1 MPWEVSAIKMLWKQS
16 HYLTYQQVHSWC
28 HDDVSSVNQTWQETP
43 EVIMIKRHFQKW
55 RISFFLKIG
64 IFVKRVHP
72 PFTFSEALHVLEF
85 QSPWKMFWVPGCG
98 DGSAAGFCFLKQLY
112 VHFWEIMVCFKDK
125 AMRIQFDSGSAG
137 HPEVS
142 VCEGKC
148 ELTMQSPFL
157 ILIHQG
163 CENALVAL
171 ALHPWAWVW
180 LSSDGIFGNSVMWG
194 CESRVRHRQQEFSA
208 FATSLGLLTVVTS
221 WDLMQ

>member
-98 DGSAAGFCFLKQLY
+98 MAVLLDSASLNNSMSTFGKSWFVLKTKP
-112 VHFWEIMVCFKDK
+112 WEFN
-125 AMRIQFDSGSAG
+125 
-137 HPEVS
+137 
-142 VCEGKC
+142 
-148 ELTMQSPFL
+148 L
-157 ILIHQG
+157 ILEVQVIRRCLCVRESVNLQ
-163 CENALVAL
+163 CRALF
-171 ALHPWAWVW
+171 W
-180 LSSDGIFGNSVMWG
+180 
-194 CESRVRHRQQEFSA
+194 
-208 FATSLGLLTVVTS
+208 S
-221 WDLMQ
+221 WSIRDVKMHS